1 MSHRGTIVITTI
13 NAPTA
18 AVRAFAAM
26 PEWDMVVVGDL
37 KTPEDWALEGV
48 TYIPADAPEVAGA
61 RTAAALPFNHYSRK
75 MLGYLSAVAAG
86 SQIVVDTDDD
96 NAPLEGWD
104 WPLLQGEHLTAP
116 PDRGFVNLYRS
127 YTHQEIWPRGL
138 PLHKVRDP
146 RATLDPGE
154 LTLRDVTVGVWQGLA
169 DGDPDVDAIYRLT
182 RDEACTFDDGPPIV
196 LDRGTLCPFN
206 SQNTLFRDEV
216 FPLLY
221 LPAFVTF
228 RFTDI
233 LRGLV
238 AQPILWET
246 DFALGF
252 TTSTVFQ
259 DRNPHDYMQDF
270 TSEIPCYLHAD
281 RVVELVSQV
290 VRSEASVTDNLYN
303 SYSAL
308 VRDGIV
314 PADELALLEAWLA
327 DLAELR
333 S

>member
-1 MSHRGTIVITTI
+1 MSRRGTIVITTI
-13 NAPTA
+13 NPPTA

-26 PEWDMVVVGDL
+26 PDWDMVVAGDL
-37 KTPEDWALEGV
+37 KTPKDWALEGV
-48 TYIPADAPEVAGA
+48 TFIPADASQVAGE

-75 MLGYLSAVAAG
+75 MLGYLSAIAAG
-86 SQIVVDTDDD
+86 SPVVVDTDDD

-104 WPLLQGEHLTAP
+104 WPLLQGEHLVAP
-116 PDRGFVNLYRS
+116 RGRGFVNLYRS
-127 YTHQEIWPRGL
+127 YTDQEIWPRGL
-138 PLHKVRDP
+138 PLDKVRDP
-146 RATLDPGE
+146 RATLQSEE
-154 LTLRDVTVGVWQGLA
+154 LTARDVTVGVWQGLA

-182 RDEACTFDDGPPIV
+182 RDEPCTFDDGPPIV

-206 SQNTLFRDEV
+206 SQNTLFREEV

-238 AQPILWET
+238 AQPILWESEY
-246 DFALGF
+246 ALGF
-252 TTSTVFQ
+252 TTATVFQ

-270 TSEIPCYLHAD
+270 ISEIPCYLHAD
-281 RVVELVSQV
+281 RVIELVSQA
-290 VRSEASVTDNLYN
+290 VRPEASVADNLYD
-303 SYSAL
+303 SYSSL

-314 PADELALLEAWLA
+314 PARELPLLEAWLS